1 MSDFVDHR
9 TARPDGR
16 PDSRP
21 VNELVSQASEQLSS
35 LVRDEMRLAQTELAR
50 KGKRFGVGGG
60 LLGGAG
66 TVAFLAAQALV
77 ATAIIALGL
86 VLPLWAAGLVVV
98 GALLVLAAVLGLLG
112 RQRIR
117 RATPPVPE
125 EAVRSV
131 RKDVETI
138 KERARR

>member
-9 TARPDGR
+9 TARPD
-16 PDSRP
+16 SRP
-21 VNELVSQASEQLSS
+21 VNELVTQASEQLSR
-35 LVRDEMRLAQTELAR
+35 LVRDEMRLAQAELAR
-50 KGKRFGVGGG
+50 KGKRFGAGGG

-131 RKDVETI
+131 RKDIEEI
-138 KERARR
+138 KEAARR

>member
-1 MSDFVDHR
+1 MSDSVDHR

-16 PDSRP
+16 P
-21 VNELVSQASEQLSS
+21 VGELVTQASEQLAG
-35 LVRDEMRLAQTELAR
+35 LVRDEMRLTQAELAR

>member
-1 MSDFVDHR
+1 MSDFVEHR
-9 TARPDGR
+9 TDRTDG
-16 PDSRP
+16 RP
-21 VNELVSQASEQLSS
+21 VNELVTQASEQLSS
-35 LVRDEMRLAQTELAR
+35 LVRDEMRLAQSELAR

-125 EAVRSV
+125 EAVHSV
-131 RKDVETI
+131 RQDIETI

>member
-1 MSDFVDHR
+1 MSDYVDHR
-9 TARPDGR
+9 TDRT
-16 PDSRP
+16 DSRP
-21 VNELVSQASEQLSS
+21 VGELVSQASEQLSS
-35 LVRDEMRLAQTELAR
+35 LVRDEMRLAQTEMAR

-77 ATAIIALGL
+77 ATAIVALGL

-98 GALLVLAAVLGLLG
+98 GALLVLAAVLALLG

-125 EAVRSV
+125 EAIGSV
-131 RKDVETI
+131 HRDIEEI
-138 KERARR
+138 KGRAARR

>member
-16 PDSRP
+16 P
-21 VNELVSQASEQLSS
+21 VNELVTQASEQLSS

-98 GALLVLAAVLGLLG
+98 GVLLVLAAVLGLLG

-117 RATPPVPE
+117 RATPPMPE

-131 RKDVETI
+131 RKDIETI